1 MWFYLDYLMFCFKDY
16 KEKIGIY
23 VGLKRVIN
31 YSLKVFEK
39 YRFMVIIGE
48 VGSGKMCF
56 GFELMFWM

>member
-1 MWFYLDYLMFCFKDY
+1 MFCFKDY

-39 YRFMVIIGE
+39 YRFMVIIEE